1 MVRDSSIVSVF
12 EGTSMVQLHALGLQ
26 LEQLTTGPAR
36 PEPDSSR
43 RLETVFSL
51 SMPLPPFDA
60 KQLDFVSREGDDAV
74 TGIPVLRDRLRSQK
88 ASAASLSAV
97 ERVSEEFRRLTADVR
112 EAHGLPGRSV
122 GLLQLARRFAHLHAA
137 ACCGHFWIY
146 NRDILG
152 EFFGREEWLSSCL
165 NRLHAEDATVAGDG
179 YVEREL
185 LVRSRDHRVFSAVPS
200 SSGMSE

>member
-1 MVRDSSIVSVF
+1 
-12 EGTSMVQLHALGLQ
+12 L
-26 LEQLTTGPAR
+26 
-36 PEPDSSR
+36 SR
-43 RLETVFSL
+43 RLEKVFSL
-51 SMPLPPFDA
+51 SMPLPPFDP

-74 TGIPVLRDRLRSQK
+74 TGIPFLCDRLRSPD
-88 ASAASLSAV
+88 ASDASLKAV
-97 ERVSEEFRRLTADVR
+97 ERVSEEQRRLTADVR
-112 EAHGLPGRSV
+112 QARGLPGRSA

-146 NRDILG
+146 NRDDLG

-165 NRLHAEDATVAGDG
+165 NRLFSEDGTVPEDG

-185 LVRSRDHRVFSAVPS
+185 LDRSRDHRVFSAVPS